1 MVEGR
6 VRSGGGITIGQLV
19 DIVEKWLKE
28 HPELRDR
35 AAATCV
41 AHALTEALPPEEA
54 TKSK

>member
-1 MVEGR
+1 MLEGR

-19 DIVEKWLKE
+19 NIVEKWLKE

-41 AHALTEALPPEEA
+41 GRALTEALPPEEA
-54 TKSK
+54 TKPK